1 MLGPMKRSLALLA
14 LGAVLAACAITTR
27 EATTDLP
34 GTSWVL
40 VELDDAEPVADAAPT
55 IAFAED
61 GTVSGSTGCNTFT
74 GSVTIDG
81 TSLEFG
87 PLATTRMACADPAVN
102 EQEQAFLL
110 ALESVTSYTID
121 QDGRL
126 VLEGDAPLVF
136 EVAPEAS

>member
-14 LGAVLAACAITTR
+14 LGAVLAACAITGR

-40 VELDDAEPVADAAPT
+40 VELDGAEPVGDAAPS

-87 PLATTRMACADPAVN
+87 PLATTRMACADASAN

-110 ALESVTSYTID
+110 AMEEVTSYTID
-121 QDGRL
+121 EDGRL
-126 VLEGDAPLVF
+126 VLEGESPLVF
-136 EVAPEAS
+136 EVAAEGG